1 MTNNI
6 AKIRAALK
14 NRATAEETIAALAAL
29 AELEKA
35 AAEPVAWMCKSDAQ
49 DLADATCSTHV
60 RDTYARMGRHIT
72 PLYTTPPPAPATPDQ
87 TLSALTAYKAQQG
100 DEYVRMQA
108 ALQAA
113 GESK

>member
-6 AKIRAALK
+6 TKIRAALDAAIK
-14 NRATAEETIAALAAL
+14 YPNSTHAERLAEEALAAL

-35 AAEPVAWMCKSDAQ
+35 ATEPAGKVGDGFVTWSANKCPPIGSD
-49 DLADATCSTHV
+49 
-60 RDTYARMGRHIT
+60 
-72 PLYTTPPPAPATPDQ
+72 LYTTPPPAPATPDQ